1 MLVKTLPAKVKA
13 VGSADGLAEGEFH
26 ALVSVFNNIDSYGD
40 VVMPGSFA
48 DDLAEWAAKG
58 DPIPVV
64 WSHDWSNPFSHLGT
78 VVEAK
83 EVTEGLWVHGRIED
97 LDSNATAGQVYRLL
111 KGRRVTQFSF
121 AYDVLDGGWG
131 ERDDREVYELRKMHV
146 HEVGPCLLGANRD
159 TELLAVKARQMAQD
173 AKAGVGVRA
182 LDLGQLKA
190 ARADLDAILAAAEE
204 AGTNPADQPPSGA
217 KISDNPANPQREGVP
232 DLDLPSGTAPI
243 DGAPTDPPPGRE
255 VDEGS
260 GVVHPEDAKST
271 TPETGQQP
279 DETASTEPDGAPPAK
294 SSPNSPAQ
302 VTARAQLDLLTNVM
316 I

>member
-146 HEVGPCLLGANRD
+146 HEVGPCLVGANRD

-232 DLDLPSGTAPI
+232 DLDLPPGVAPVG
-243 DGAPTDPPPGRE
+243 DTLTDPPPGRT

-260 GVVHPEDAKST
+260 GVVSPDDAKNT
-271 TPETGQQP
+271 TSETGQEP
-279 DETASTEPDGAPPAK
+279 KDEAASTEPDGAPHAK
-294 SSPNSPAQ
+294 SSPFASPAQ
-302 VTARAQLDLLTNVM
+302 VVAWADLLTLTT
-316 I
+316 